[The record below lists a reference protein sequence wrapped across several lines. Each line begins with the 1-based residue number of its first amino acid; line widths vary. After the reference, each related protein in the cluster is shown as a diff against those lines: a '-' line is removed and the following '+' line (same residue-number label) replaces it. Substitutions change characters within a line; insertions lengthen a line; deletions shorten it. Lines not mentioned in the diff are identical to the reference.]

1 MQPRK
6 YPRQIPRKPHY
17 FSIDLAEIG
26 ETYWRIPSM
35 AKAAK
40 VLNLLQSSGFMEAAQ
55 NAKDGDEIVA
65 NLGDNLPAL
74 FACQGALLGVCWF
87 HENQDLETKLQNF
100 RNDMS
105 LFGEEVYEE
114 LHESGWELGH
124 VQTCFVELVQ
134 KVVDSFVSQKEVAE
148 KVSFLGHPE
157 AKPS

>member
-6 YPRQIPRKPHY
+6 QPRNIPQKPHY
-17 FSIDLAEIG
+17 FTIDLNDVG
-26 ETYWRIPSM
+26 ETTWRIPSM

-40 VLNLLQSSGFMEAAQ
+40 VLNLLQSSGFVDAAK

-87 HENQDLETKLQNF
+87 HKNQDLETRLRDFKN
-100 RNDMS
+100 MAHY
-105 LFGEEVYEE
+105 GEEVYEE

-124 VQTCFVELVQ
+124 VQACFVELVQ
-134 KVVDSFVSQKEVAE
+134 KVVDSFVSQKDIAE
-148 KVSFLGHPE
+148 KVDFLARTTG
-157 AKPS
+157 KPN